1 MYLTRNRPVLPSS
14 LVRAKSNYEKNHKI
28 EAGLIEKQYKH
39 KYITDQSKLSSLKF
53 GKSDMAYAG
62 CELIAIYNAIL
73 LKTKKAVSLSK
84 IIYQCEISGYS
95 TLHKDSGMWGTNP
108 YKIGNL
114 LTKFGIKY
122 SRVGTN
128 NWSMKK
134 IVCILFLFGIVV
146 IYMMSYIQ

>member
-128 NWSMKK
+128 NWGLLNNQSFCSMQE
-134 IVCILFLFGIVV
+134 V
-146 IYMMSYIQ
+146 